1 MVCGTVLYNEE
12 TTNSD
17 KNVRLKLDKLDI
29 QKVCGMRKAKK
40 TQWPQLDLF
49 DDTTLQAIL
58 QKDKEQ
64 LDRLLKET
72 VDRDRPALAAVMAM
86 AEKDKEQLDLLLN
99 EMN

>member
-1 MVCGTVLYNEE
+1 
-12 TTNSD
+12 
-17 KNVRLKLDKLDI
+17 
-29 QKVCGMRKAKK
+29 MRKAKK

>member
-1 MVCGTVLYNEE
+1 
-12 TTNSD
+12 
-17 KNVRLKLDKLDI
+17 
-29 QKVCGMRKAKK
+29 MRKVKK

-72 VDRDRPALAAVMAM
+72 ADRDRPALAAVMAM